1 MGELTSLYF
10 NISSLPLNI
19 SKLEYYL
26 NSMNTI
32 VDIIAI
38 SESKITKT
46 VNVGFENYIKIPNY
60 TLVNSP
66 SISNFGGVAFFVHD
80 SLNFDRRYD
89 LELGESHLADS
100 LFIEVY
106 GRNVS
111 KKCVFGVLYRHQ
123 QYQISDFT
131 NFIQPTINKLKQMKG
146 NYGIFGDFNINAL
159 LYNTHRDINS
169 FLNFMYSSGNHM
181 MINKPTRFPIGRQ
194 RGLPSIIDHLYVNDP
209 ELVIQSGMITSDIT
223 DHFPIFS
230 IFKTGINKNAVTE
243 RYFINDFANFSI
255 DAFNTEVVKFD
266 LNRYCDQSIDQK
278 FTAFHNHL
286 HKCINKFAPLRKI
299 SRKEFKARQKPW
311 ISNSLQNS
319 IDYKNHLF
327 ILIRHHNRN
336 DLELYYKRY
345 KKTLEKAIKRARKEH
360 LSHNIDNS
368 RNSSTAMWE
377 AINEFLHLK
386 RKTKQNAI
394 KKITD

>member
-1 MGELTSLYF
+1 MEALNSNNVNSGNIPESSYHTYKEVGSLFNRRSMGELTSLYF

-38 SESKITKT
+38 SERKLTKT

-123 QYQISDFT
+123 QYQISYFS
-131 NFIQPTINKLKQMKG
+131 NLIQPTVNKLKK
-146 NYGIFGDFNINAL
+146 
-159 LYNTHRDINS
+159 
-169 FLNFMYSSGNHM
+169 
-181 MINKPTRFPIGRQ
+181 
-194 RGLPSIIDHLYVNDP
+194 
-209 ELVIQSGMITSDIT
+209 
-223 DHFPIFS
+223 
-230 IFKTGINKNAVTE
+230 
-243 RYFINDFANFSI
+243 
-255 DAFNTEVVKFD
+255 
-266 LNRYCDQSIDQK
+266 
-278 FTAFHNHL
+278 
-286 HKCINKFAPLRKI
+286 
-299 SRKEFKARQKPW
+299 
-311 ISNSLQNS
+311 
-319 IDYKNHLF
+319 
-327 ILIRHHNRN
+327 
-336 DLELYYKRY
+336 
-345 KKTLEKAIKRARKEH
+345 
-360 LSHNIDNS
+360 
-368 RNSSTAMWE
+368 
-377 AINEFLHLK
+377 
-386 RKTKQNAI
+386 
-394 KKITD
+394 